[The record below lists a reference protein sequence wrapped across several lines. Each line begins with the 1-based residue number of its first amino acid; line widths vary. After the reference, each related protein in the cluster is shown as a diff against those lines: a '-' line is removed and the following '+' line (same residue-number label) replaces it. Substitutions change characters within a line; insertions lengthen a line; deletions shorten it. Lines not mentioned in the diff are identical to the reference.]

1 MTKTQGWNYNFTSG
15 MKLLL
20 YLKDETITLP
30 HGWNDNLNSEMKFWD
45 ETNYNSEWNIVNLIS
60 FHTPSFILDILV
72 NQTI

>member
-1 MTKTQGWNYNFTSG
+1 

-20 YLKDETITLP
+20 YLKDETITLTQ
-30 HGWNDNLNSEMKFWD
+30 GWNDNLNSEMKFWD